1 MGESVNLENIE
12 TIKNEI
18 EKNSLN
24 LNEEFKRLFHGR
36 GGLWEEWRFLTVDS
50 IDNVLLIQFFYEAPK
65 ETQEAIISYLKEF
78 IKTSRHNT
86 IVLKRRYIRGS
97 ITEVITGEITGNEV
111 AIENGMKFILN
122 LTSNQ
127 NIGYF
132 GDMKNGRSFIETI
145 SKNKTVLNLFSYT
158 CGFSLFAKRGG
169 AKSVVN
175 VDMSKSVLAT
185 GQKNHQINNLPT
197 KGISFLPYN
206 ILKSFARLKKKG
218 PFDIIIID
226 PPTFQK
232 GSFEAT
238 KDYKKIITKLPQL
251 ASQDAILLACLNSPD
266 LDEEFI
272 INLVKEL
279 SPNFKFQKRLTNL
292 QEYKSLDEK
301 RSLKNLVF
309 QRKI

>member
-1 MGESVNLENIE
+1 MHNFEQLDQE
-12 TIKNEI
+12 IK
-18 EKNSLN
+18 KNSKN
-24 LNEEFKRLFHGR
+24 ISEEFKRIFHGR
-36 GGLWEEWRFLTVDS
+36 GGLWEEWKFLTVDS
-50 IDNVLLIQFFYEAPK
+50 IDNLLLIQFFYEVEDSLQKAVIAYFK
-65 ETQEAIISYLKEF
+65 KF
-78 IKTSRHNT
+78 IHTSRHNT
-86 IVLKRRYIRGS
+86 IVLKKRYIRGS
-97 ITEVITGEITGNEV
+97 ITEVITGNITGNEV
-111 AIENGMKFILN
+111 AIENGICFTLN
-122 LTSNQ
+122 LMTNQ

-132 GDMKNGRSFIETI
+132 GDMKNGRSFIESI
-145 SKNKTVLNLFSYT
+145 AKQKHVLNLFAYT

-169 AKSVVN
+169 AASIVN

-218 PFDIIIID
+218 PYDIIIID

-238 KDYKKIITKLPQL
+238 KDYRKIITKLPQL
-251 ASQDAILLACLNSPD
+251 ASDNCTLLACLNAPD
-266 LDEEFI
+266 LEEEFL
-272 INLVKEL
+272 INMINEL
-279 SPNFKFQKRLTNL
+279 APSFVFQKRLPNL

-309 QRKI
+309 QREI